1 MRKPMIGVLPL
12 VDMERESYWMIPGYM
27 KGIEA
32 AGGIP
37 VILPLTTD
45 HEIIQKLVEDFDGFL
60 LTGGQDVSPKLYG
73 EEILPECGQI
83 NSERDEMER
92 ILIEK
97 VIEMDKPM
105 LGICRGIQI
114 LNTILGG
121 TLYQDL
127 PMQHQS
133 EINHHMTPPYDRV
146 VHKVKIKGGTPLY
159 FILNVKEIGVNSYH
173 HQAIKDLSK
182 KLKVAAVSEDDIIE
196 GVYMPDKKFV
206 LATQWH
212 PELSYISDKNSMKI
226 FEAFV
231 NVASI

>member
-1 MRKPMIGVLPL
+1 MSKPMIGILPL

-37 VILPLTTD
+37 VMLPLTTD
-45 HEIIQKLVEDFDGFL
+45 YEIIERLVKEFDGFL

-73 EEILPECGQI
+73 EEILPQCGQV
-83 NSERDEMER
+83 NSKRDEMDR

-97 VIEMDKPM
+97 VIELDKPL

-114 LNTILGG
+114 LNAVLGG

-127 PMQHQS
+127 PMQKPS
-133 EINHHMTPPYDRV
+133 KINHHMTPPYDRV
-146 VHKVKIKGGTPLY
+146 VHKVILKEASPLY
-159 FILNVKEIGVNSYH
+159 SILNVKEIGVNSYH
-173 HQAIKDLSK
+173 HQAIKDVSE
-182 KLKVAAVSEDDIIE
+182 KLKVAAVSEDGIVE
-196 GVYMPDKKFV
+196 GVYMPNKKFI

-212 PELSYISDKNSMKI
+212 PELSYLSDKNSMKI
-226 FEAFV
+226 FDEFV
-231 NVASI
+231 NVSTV

>member
-1 MRKPMIGVLPL
+1 MRKPMIGILPL

-37 VILPLTTD
+37 VMLPLTTD
-45 HEIIQKLVEDFDGFL
+45 HEIIQKLVKDFDGFL
-60 LTGGQDVSPKLYG
+60 LTGGQDVSPKIYG

-114 LNTILGG
+114 LNAVLGG

-133 EINHHMTPPYDRV
+133 EIDHHMTPPYDRV
-146 VHKVKIKGGTPLY
+146 VHKVILNEETPLY
-159 FILNVKEIGVNSYH
+159 SILNVKELGVNSYH

-182 KLKVAAVSEDDIIE
+182 KLNVAAVSEDGIVE

-212 PELSYISDKNSMKI
+212 PELSYCNDKNSMKI
-226 FEAFV
+226 FETFV
-231 NVASI
+231 DAASI

>member
-1 MRKPMIGVLPL
+1 MRKPVIGILPL

-45 HEIIQKLVEDFDGFL
+45 HKIIQRLVENFDGFL

-73 EEILPECGQI
+73 EEILPECGQL
-83 NSERDEMER
+83 SQERDEMER

-114 LNTILGG
+114 LNAVLDG

-127 PMQHQS
+127 PMQHPS

-146 VHKVKIKGGTPLY
+146 VHRVILKEDTPLHS
-159 FILNVKEIGVNSYH
+159 ILNVKEIGVNSYH
-173 HQAIKDLSK
+173 HQAIKDLSG
-182 KLKVAAVSEDDIIE
+182 KLSVAAVSEDGIIE
-196 GVYMPDKKFV
+196 GVYMPDKKFI

-212 PELSYISDKNSMKI
+212 PELSYLKDEYSMKI
-226 FEAFV
+226 FNALV
-231 NVASI
+231 NAATI